1 MTTLAPV
8 APIVPPAA
16 VSPTQAP
23 SPNGNWQNNATLDSN
38 GNPITNQTPVTP
50 VAPTGDVAP
59 VKPVEPVT
67 ESPTTSTV
75 DMSATV
81 VKQVEQLI
89 VDAGLTASEV
99 ALAVQ
104 SGGGQVTPAIMQAL
118 VAKHGEAVASLVA
131 NQLESLNT
139 SNIATASAKDTAVYT
154 QVKEAFKDLT
164 EQGGKESWTELAGW
178 AKTNIPDAER
188 QEINVLLGQGGL
200 AATYAIND
208 LVSRF
213 KSSDSFTQSA
223 GLLEGGNTNKESGA
237 APLSKADYLREFRK
251 LEAEGHNYG
260 QSQELDKLD
269 QRREAGMKRG
279 I

>member
-38 GNPITNQTPVTP
+38 GNPITNQTPVAP
-50 VAPTGDVAP
+50 VAPTGDVEP

-164 EQGGKESWTELAGW
+164 EQGGKESWTELAGRVVIQ
-178 AKTNIPDAER
+178 TRN
-188 QEINVLLGQGGL
+188 QGQHH
-200 AATYAIND
+200 
-208 LVSRF
+208 LVKQTIYVS
-213 KSSDSFTQSA
+213 
-223 GLLEGGNTNKESGA
+223 LEN
-237 APLSKADYLREFRK
+237 
-251 LEAEGHNYG
+251 
-260 QSQELDKLD
+260 
-269 QRREAGMKRG
+269 
-279 I
+279 